1 LLREIGFLVR
11 PGIVNTVRAEG
22 AEERKTRGRGLMEIN
37 HVTDQVLG
45 TAVAIHREFGPGLL
59 ESVYEAL
66 MEKGL
71 QERGLRVRRQQPIR
85 LNRQGIT
92 FEEAF
97 RADLIVED
105 RVIVEIKSVPRLA
118 PVSALQLRTYLRL
131 TGLQVGLLINF
142 GGVTLAGHTRRVV
155 NNYQGP
161 RPSSNPSRSP
171 SAPPRLPREQS

>member
-1 LLREIGFLVR
+1 
-11 PGIVNTVRAEG
+11 
-22 AEERKTRGRGLMEIN
+22 MQIN
-37 HVTDQVLG
+37 DITGQVLG

-71 QERGLRVRRQQPIR
+71 QERGLRVSRQQPIR
-85 LNRQGIT
+85 LERAGLT

-97 RADLIVED
+97 RADLIVEAL
-105 RVIVEIKSVPRLA
+105 VIVEIKSVPRLA
-118 PVSALQLRTYLRL
+118 PVSVNQLRTYLRL
-131 TGLQVGLLINF
+131 TDIQVGLLINF
-142 GGVTLAGHTRRVV
+142 GGITLAGHTRRVV

-161 RPSSNPSRSP
+161 KPPPNPSRSP